1 MIKLNQL
8 LLSFSMLCVIFLRNG
23 WKKSLKNIHCFNLLQ
38 EDEVRFVK
46 VRGEN
51 VPIKTVLLS
60 DETATKVK
68 VTLWHD
74 LSSAETRPGEFVK
87 ITDLI
92 TSTYQS
98 EISLSATT
106 NSTVEVFIH
115 LFIVYLTM
123 W

>member
-1 MIKLNQL
+1 M
-8 LLSFSMLCVIFLRNG
+8 
-23 WKKSLKNIHCFNLLQ
+23 
-38 EDEVRFVK
+38 RFVK

-92 TSTYQS
+92 TSTY
-98 EISLSATT
+98 LSATT

-115 LFIVYLTM
+115 LFIVYLTL